1 MKHELSK
8 ERLTDEELSQI
19 AFYAGEAIC
28 HPDPNYALEF
38 EKLAHP
44 ANVLALANEV
54 VASRALLAAHEQEP
68 VAYAVFSNSGNIRI
82 WSTVKSVCD
91 VVGGTVPLYTH
102 PAPVPEV
109 QPVMFIDGDISSEDA
124 DKLAKVIREFNEEDE
139 RPLAK
144 MARIIRENPQPTNEC
159 DMPRSAPVPAVPDD
173 WRNSLQEL
181 LKAMRDYEMDVGE
194 PAPYK
199 HREMMR
205 RAEALLNGGKS

>member
-68 VAYAVFSNSGNIRI
+68 VAYKATHLDSFAFGETKSAVEEHADRFGWELEFTEI
-82 WSTVKSVCD
+82 T
-91 VVGGTVPLYTH
+91 PLYTH
-102 PAPVPEV
+102 P
-109 QPVMFIDGDISSEDA
+109 S
-124 DKLAKVIREFNEEDE
+124 
-139 RPLAK
+139 
-144 MARIIRENPQPTNEC
+144 
-159 DMPRSAPVPAVPDD
+159 PVPAVPDYYVVVTSANV
-173 WRNSLQEL
+173 WQTFC
-181 LKAMRDYEMDVGE
+181 KT
-194 PAPYK
+194 
-199 HREMMR
+199 
-205 RAEALLNGGKS
+205 RAEADFIVSKLFHKGYYVLEVYTRRAAMLNGEKS